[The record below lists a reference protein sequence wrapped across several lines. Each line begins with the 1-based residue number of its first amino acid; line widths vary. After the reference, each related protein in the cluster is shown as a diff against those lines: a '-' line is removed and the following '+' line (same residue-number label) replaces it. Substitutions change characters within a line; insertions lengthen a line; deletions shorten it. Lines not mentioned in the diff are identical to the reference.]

1 MATTEIVR
9 LVGAHPAGDIEAEL
23 ATVFGIAELGL
34 GRSES
39 GCGCPSCFSTSED
52 GGKPCCC

>member
-39 GCGCPSCFSTSED
+39 GCGCPSCFSTGD
-52 GGKPCCC
+52 GGFPCCC